1 MRHFGKPHCARHR
14 RSRGLTMIELMIVL
28 AVILITSAISMP
40 SFIQAYQRYQVNDA
54 ATRMANVIKFTRY
67 EAIRL
72 NTPVNY
78 VIGVTPAGTTIAWTD
93 SNGNGATAGMAGAN
107 AADATERQVAFSP
120 NVTLFA
126 AGNVPNTAGLILAA
140 GVGPLIPLSNTNAA
154 VQFDQRGAVNPP
166 PAGALVSYVGS
177 IRLPNAGYRAVIL
190 LPSGSMQ
197 VWQASMNGDQSWS
210 WNYLH

>member
-1 MRHFGKPHCARHR
+1 MKNFGKQHCARHR
-14 RSRGLTMIELMIVL
+14 RSRGLTMIELIMVL

-40 SFIQAYQRYQVNDA
+40 SFTRAYQRYQVDDA

-67 EAIRL
+67 EAIRR
-72 NTPVNY
+72 NTPVSY

-93 SNGNGATAGMAGAN
+93 SIGNGAP
-107 AADATERQVAFSP
+107 DAVERQLLFSP

-126 AGNVPNTAGLILAA
+126 AGGGGNAPNHASLILAA
-140 GVGPLIPLSNTNAA
+140 NVGPLIPLSNTNAV

-177 IRLPNAGYRAVIL
+177 IGLPTAGYRAIIL

-197 VWQASMNGDQSWS
+197 LWQADGTNNGN

>member
-1 MRHFGKPHCARHR
+1 
-14 RSRGLTMIELMIVL
+14 MIELIMVL

-40 SFIQAYQRYQVNDA
+40 SFTRAYQRYQVDDA

-67 EAIRL
+67 EAIRR
-72 NTPVNY
+72 NVPVSFG
-78 VIGVTPAGTTIAWTD
+78 IGQTAGAPARTIAWTD
-93 SNGNGATAGMAGAN
+93 SNGNGAP
-107 AADATERQVAFSP
+107 DAVERQLLFSP

-126 AGNVPNTAGLILAA
+126 AGGGGNAPNHASLILAA
-140 GVGPLIPLSNTNAA
+140 NVGPLIPLSNTNAV

-177 IRLPNAGYRAVIL
+177 TGLPTAGYRAVIL

-197 VWQASMNGDQSWS
+197 LWQADANGN

>member
-1 MRHFGKPHCARHR
+1 
-14 RSRGLTMIELMIVL
+14 MIELIMVL
-28 AVILITSAISMP
+28 AVILITSAVSMP
-40 SFIQAYQRYQVNDA
+40 SFIRAYQRYQVNDA

-67 EAIRL
+67 EAIRR
-72 NTPVNY
+72 NAPVTY
-78 VIGVTPAGTTIAWTD
+78 VIGVTPAGTAIAWTD
-93 SNGNGATAGMAGAN
+93 SNGNGAP
-107 AADATERQVAFSP
+107 DAVERQLIFSP

-126 AGNVPNTAGLILAA
+126 AGAGGNAPNHANLILAA
-140 GVGPLIPLSNTNAA
+140 GLGPLIPLSNTNAV

-177 IRLPNAGYRAVIL
+177 IGLPDAGYRAIIL

-197 VWQASMNGDQSWS
+197 VWQADGTNNGN

>member
-1 MRHFGKPHCARHR
+1 MKNFGKQYHGRHC
-14 RSRGLTMIELMIVL
+14 RSRGLTMIELIMVLFVIVL
-28 AVILITSAISMP
+28 TSAISMP
-40 SFIQAYQRYQVNDA
+40 SFIRAYQRYQVNDA

-78 VIGVTPAGTTIAWTD
+78 VIGATPAGTTIAWTD
-93 SNGNGATAGMAGAN
+93 SNGNGAP
-107 AADATERQVAFSP
+107 DALERQLVFSP

-126 AGNVPNTAGLILAA
+126 AGNLPAGAVPGLVLAA
-140 GVGPLIPLSNTNAA
+140 NVGPLIPLSNTAAA

-166 PAGALVSYVGS
+166 PAGALVSFVGS
-177 IRLPNAGYRAVIL
+177 IGLPTAGYRAVIL

-197 VWQASMNGDQSWS
+197 LWQADAAGN

>member
-1 MRHFGKPHCARHR
+1 MKNFGKPCSGRYR
-14 RSRGLTMIELMIVL
+14 GSRGLTMIEVMMVL
-28 AVILITSAISMP
+28 VVILITSAISLP
-40 SFIQAYQRYQVNDA
+40 SFMQAYQRYQVTDA

-67 EAIRL
+67 EAIRR

-78 VIGVTPAGTTIAWTD
+78 VIGVTPAATTIAWTD
-93 SNGNGATAGMAGAN
+93 SNGNGAP
-107 AADATERQVAFSP
+107 DPVERQLVFSP

-126 AGNVPNTAGLILAA
+126 AGNVPNQAGLILAA
-140 GVGPLIPLSNTNAA
+140 NVGPLIPLSNTNAV

-166 PAGALVSYVGS
+166 PAGALVSFVGS
-177 IRLPNAGYRAVIL
+177 VNVPNAGYRAIIL

-197 VWQASMNGDQSWS
+197 LWQVDANGN

>member
-1 MRHFGKPHCARHR
+1 MKNFAKQYRGRHR
-14 RSRGLTMIELMIVL
+14 RSRGLTMIELIMVL
-28 AVILITSAISMP
+28 AVILITSAISLP
-40 SFIQAYQRYQVNDA
+40 SFMQAYQRYQVTDA

-67 EAIRL
+67 EAIRR
-72 NTPVNY
+72 NVPVSFG
-78 VIGVTPAGTTIAWTD
+78 IGQTAAATTVAWTD
-93 SNGNGATAGMAGAN
+93 SNGNGTTAGMAGAN

-140 GVGPLIPLSNTNAA
+140 GVGPLIPLSNTNAV

-166 PAGALVSYVGS
+166 PAGALVSFVGS
-177 IRLPNAGYRAVIL
+177 VNVPNAGYRAIIL

-197 VWQASMNGDQSWS
+197 VWQADGTNNGN

>member
-1 MRHFGKPHCARHR
+1 MKNFGKQYRGKHR
-14 RSRGLTMIELMIVL
+14 RSRGLTMIELIMVLFVIVL
-28 AVILITSAISMP
+28 TAAISLP
-40 SFIQAYQRYQVNDA
+40 SFMQAYQRYQVDDA

-67 EAIRL
+67 EAIRT
-72 NTPVNY
+72 NAPVSY
-78 VIGVTPAGTTIAWTD
+78 VIGVTPAGTAIAWTD
-93 SNGNGATAGMAGAN
+93 SNGNGAP
-107 AADATERQVAFSP
+107 DAVERQLVFSP

-140 GVGPLIPLSNTNAA
+140 NVGPLIPLSNTAAA

-177 IRLPNAGYRAVIL
+177 IASPNAGYRAIIL

-197 VWQASMNGDQSWS
+197 LWQITVDTKGNGN

>member
-1 MRHFGKPHCARHR
+1 MKNFGKHHRGKHR
-14 RSRGLTMIELMIVL
+14 RSRGLTMIELMMVL

-40 SFIQAYQRYQVNDA
+40 SFIRAYQRYQVNDA

-67 EAIRL
+67 EAIRR

-78 VIGVTPAGTTIAWTD
+78 VIGQTPAPARTIAWTD
-93 SNGNGATAGMAGAN
+93 SNGNGAP
-107 AADATERQVAFSP
+107 DILERQLIFSP

-126 AGNVPNTAGLILAA
+126 AGNVQNLAGLILAA
-140 GVGPLIPLSNTNAA
+140 NVGPLIPLSNTNAV

-166 PAGALVSYVGS
+166 PAGALVSFVGS
-177 IRLPNAGYRAVIL
+177 VGLPDAGFRAVIL

-197 VWQASMNGDQSWS
+197 VWQQDGTNGGT